1 MQVLTNCSTLQSSY
15 LCSISN
21 SEGNFKGFN
30 TELCFPFAQSDN
42 KYQPLVSLEV
52 AVHCRTIIVNVS
64 LQGCHTATQLP
75 SPVSQCSNFK
85 LHCFGIIFIH
95 EIFYWRRNFSL
106 FLFSK
111 SSSLENVIFWNLFPH
126 CSLSRK
132 GGGFCNFYVESL
144 I

>member
-1 MQVLTNCSTLQSSY
+1 MSLPTAECIVPTSNTNF
-15 LCSISN
+15 CSIWN

-52 AVHCRTIIVNVS
+52 EVTVHCRTIIRYPP
-64 LQGCHTATQLP
+64 GYHY
-75 SPVSQCSNFK
+75 PVSQCSNFK

-126 CSLSRK
+126 WVEVFVISMLKVWYENDSLR
-132 GGGFCNFYVESL
+132 
-144 I
+144 